1 MLYIEKKVPMTELSS
16 VVSKPRWT
24 ARDSMCLGLAAFVA
38 INVLMCLW
46 VAVTS
51 MSTARRQ
58 ASAVFFALEN
68 ASAISFN
75 LTLQTTASATE
86 RLNVTGSLRPRLS
99 ECSHRLHFDG
109 RMVVTTANES
119 ELFVLRNHRGYR
131 RSLSTSNA
139 SATCLTTRDIPPL
152 HALKD
157 TVHSAFRPELYSEFD
172 VHCKPLQF
180 TFFDTPF
187 VVCAEDWLRART
199 MTTALSNP
207 DADDSAENQPT
218 DPVLV
223 IHGKRSALELTVL
236 SDSAESPVEPFG
248 QLEQCEY
255 LQAPMTSG
263 EVCSIQPRR
272 CFGPHIDACKKRED
286 SCGVQRDDKVNK
298 CK

>member
-1 MLYIEKKVPMTELSS
+1 MTELSS

-187 VVCAEDWLRART
+187 V
-199 MTTALSNP
+199 
-207 DADDSAENQPT
+207 PT